1 MYQFE
6 LKPFRTSQWN
16 PASEWEKEVEKIF
29 DAFSRTNSFS
39 PACEIRDEE
48 KNYLISVDVPGLSKE
63 ELEIEVK
70 ENQLHV
76 TGERKQKERSEKDS
90 LLRSERRYGRFSRA
104 FTLPQNVNTDAIEAR
119 FENGVLEIAI
129 PKEEKAQA
137 RKITISDWKRESIP
151 TDLKN

>member
-16 PASEWEKEVEKIF
+16 PASEWDKEVEKIF

-48 KNYLISVDVPGLSKE
+48 KNYLISVDVPGLSKK

-70 ENQLHV
+70 DNQLHV
-76 TGERKQKERSEKDS
+76 SGERKQKERTENEPV
-90 LLRSERRYGRFSRA
+90 LRSERRYGKFSRTFA
-104 FTLPQNVNTDAIEAR
+104 LPQNVNTDAIQAR
-119 FENGVLEIAI
+119 FENGVLEIAV
-129 PKEEKAQA
+129 PKEEKA
-137 RKITISDWKRESIP
+137 RPKKITISDNIQ
-151 TDLKN
+151 